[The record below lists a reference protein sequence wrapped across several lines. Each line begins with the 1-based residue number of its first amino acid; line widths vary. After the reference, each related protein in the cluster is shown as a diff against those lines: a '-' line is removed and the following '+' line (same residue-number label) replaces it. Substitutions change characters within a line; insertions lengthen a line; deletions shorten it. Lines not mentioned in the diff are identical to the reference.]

1 MTEALTVAQSRESAT
16 AGPVT
21 RRWVRGVGITLA
33 VGLAYFLLAELGLG
47 LYGQTT
53 WVPVFWPAFGVS
65 AGALIALGP
74 AARPQV
80 ALGVVAAIVL
90 AHVMAGDPRWL
101 GTTFALADAIEP
113 LVTAGL
119 IQHFFGAQFSLGRL
133 RHLLGLLA
141 AAIVASAVSFAVV
154 AVSFRWFQAAAE
166 PLPTML
172 QHWFITDMVGFV
184 SLAPFLIGL
193 FAAARQP
200 PGWREL
206 LEGGGAL
213 LALAVMTAVIIFLP
227 QRFWETSLP
236 VAWLFPMFFWLAAR
250 CRPVFAAAG
259 VCIVSIT
266 VVWTTVFGIG
276 HFGDAGLP
284 IAARNLQAQS
294 TILVVALGALV
305 LAALFAER
313 RDHEGRLARSNE
325 LLEHER
331 DNRLVRAQAIT
342 AAIAHEL
349 KQPLTAVVANGS
361 AALEFLRNGA
371 PNHAELQA
379 ALNDIVSDATRAS
392 ETMDGIRALFRGVDQ
407 RREPANVNEIVNE
420 VLRSL
425 HEGLD
430 DRRVSVHTELAYA
443 IPPVQGNRR
452 QLQELL
458 ANLVRN
464 AIEAMEGTRDRERRL
479 WVRTELRGREEIAVV
494 VQDSGPGIEPSEL
507 EGIFAAFVT
516 TKQQG
521 MGLGL
526 AICRLIAER
535 HGGRLTAAS
544 NGKDGALFELV
555 LPVVAG
561 SRAASLTEKAH
572 GHLLQQ

>member
-1 MTEALTVAQSRESAT
+1 MNEALTAPHPHQPSTT
-16 AGPVT
+16 APLT
-21 RRWVRGVGITLA
+21 RRWVRGIGITAA

-53 WVPVFWPAFGVS
+53 WVPVFWPAFGIS
-65 AGALIALGP
+65 AGTLIALGP
-74 AARPQV
+74 SARLQV
-80 ALGVVAAIVL
+80 AVGVIAAIVL
-90 AHVMAGDPRWL
+90 AHLIAGDPRWL
-101 GTTFALADAIEP
+101 GATFALADGVEP

-119 IQHFFGAQFSLGRL
+119 VQHFFGPQFSLGRL

-141 AAIVASAVSFAVV
+141 AAILASVVSFAVV
-154 AVSFRWFQAAAE
+154 AVSFRWFQASAE
-166 PLPTML
+166 PILTML

-206 LEGGGAL
+206 LEGGMAL
-213 LALAVMTAVIIFLP
+213 VALALMTAVIIFLP
-227 QRFWETSLP
+227 QRFWDTSLP
-236 VAWLFPMFFWLAAR
+236 VAWLFPMLFWLAAR

-276 HFGDAGLP
+276 HFGNAGLP
-284 IAARNLQAQS
+284 IAERNLQAQA

-313 RDHEGRLARSNE
+313 RDNEGRLARSKE
-325 LLEHER
+325 MLEHER
-331 DNRLVRAQAIT
+331 DNRLVSAQAIT

-361 AALEFLRNGA
+361 AALEFLRDTPA
-371 PNHAELQA
+371 NHAELQA
-379 ALNDIVSDATRAS
+379 ALMDIVNDATRAS
-392 ETMDGIRALFRGVDQ
+392 EAMDGIRALFRGVDQ
-407 RREPANVNEIVNE
+407 RREPASVNQIVNE

-425 HEGLD
+425 HEALED
-430 DRRVSVHTELAYA
+430 HQVTVHTVLAYEM
-443 IPPVQGNRR
+443 PLVQASKH
-452 QLQELL
+452 QLQELIS
-458 ANLVRN
+458 NLVRN
-464 AIEAMEGTRDRERRL
+464 AIEAMDATRERERRL
-479 WVRTELRGREEIAVV
+479 WVRTELRAHGEIAVA
-494 VQDSGPGIEPSEL
+494 VQDSGPGIDPSEL
-507 EGIFAAFVT
+507 EGIFEAFFT
-516 TKQQG
+516 TKQEG

-526 AICRLIAER
+526 AICRMIAEH

-544 NGKDGALFELV
+544 DGKLGALFELV
-555 LPVVAG
+555 LPVAG
-561 SRAASLTEKAH
+561 AQAAWSLSENSH
-572 GHLLQQ
+572 GHLLQH